1 MARPSILVTIP
12 AERVG
17 VLIGEHGSVKSK
29 IEKTCG
35 VELRVDGETGNVAIY
50 ASGEIADPSVLFTV
64 KNIVLAIGRGFSPSR
79 AFKLLD
85 GDMILKTIDLRDYF
99 GKSNSEVQRIK
110 GRIIGRDGKT
120 RGLIENLT
128 KTDVSVYGHTVCI
141 IGDAEK
147 SAIASEAVEMLIR
160 GAQHGTVYK
169 YLHRKRRELKK
180 GELEIW
186 ERPPV

>member
-1 MARPSILVTIP
+1 
-12 AERVG
+12 VG

-186 ERPPV
+186 KRPPV